1 MHGLN
6 QVCRRRRT
14 ERLLLHLH
22 EVTRRVEAS
31 FINTKR
37 LDISLLHF
45 FNDDA
50 IVFCCFFVAIP
61 HHTCQLQYHDN
72 SPMSKTSWL
81 GRSVPYISMIC
92 WYASLSSS
100 TLQITVIIKNKRL
113 EVECGSLVYLNS
125 SLLINLSMKRTT
137 HTHPHS
143 IFQEYQFQYCFC

>member
-1 MHGLN
+1 M
-6 QVCRRRRT
+6 
-14 ERLLLHLH
+14 H
-22 EVTRRVEAS
+22 EVTSRVEAS

-37 LDISLLHF
+37 LGDISLLHF

-50 IVFCCFFVAIP
+50 IVVFFVAIP
-61 HHTCQLQYHDN
+61 HHTCHLHYQDN
-72 SPMSKTSWL
+72 SLMSKTSWL

-100 TLQITVIIKNKRL
+100 TLQITVAIKNKRL
-113 EVECGSLVYLNS
+113 EVECGNLVYLNS